1 MQLGFASFLLSFARQ
16 MDMDV
21 KVDIYEPRNF
31 AQPGPDGCNMCSG
44 VVSESLV
51 QALAFEGI
59 TRHVSKSYLRLAEA
73 LFDREENDQEE
84 HLLRFPVPAT
94 LSSPFRSRSPL
105 LG

>member
-59 TRHVSKSYLRLAEA
+59 TLPPSVVQRGIDSYVLHTDDVAVRIA
-73 LFDREENDQEE
+73 R
-84 HLLRFPVPAT
+84 P
-94 LSSPFRSRSPL
+94 
-105 LG
+105 